1 MVSNSSSATLVSFFL
16 CLLFDGASS
25 AQEIVIKRARVAWLG
40 RGSDPVLAGACV
52 AYGLPCEWRGEA
64 TATGERQVL
73 GSADIPA
80 RLDVFPGFLIGKTK
94 VPVGQYALQV
104 ERADTGWLLALVD
117 GATLT
122 SSDPR
127 SNSLAAPV
135 LYRIPLAAGPP
146 LPAKHQTFTIRWEVS
161 AKGQAPDRPRLL
173 IEQGSA
179 SWVAELLFEGMK
191 KPPFIPEGKR
201 EATTLRSEG
210 RIVAHVDHGSVNW
223 REDFT
228 KDIAKLSS
236 GARWRLGANW
246 WTSLDTRVD
255 LRLGEVSLP
264 AGRWHLLL
272 VRGKRKDEWNLACL
286 PVADTLRA
294 GLDPLSAA
302 ATKGGIIVPLTA
314 VSDSPPLSELSI
326 AFAAS
331 PTGTELVL
339 RFGPYGL
346 TTPARME

>member
-1 MVSNSSSATLVSFFL
+1 MVSNSSSATLLSLFL
-16 CLLFDGASS
+16 CLLFVGASS

-52 AYGLPCEWRGEA
+52 AYGLPCDWRGEEA
-64 TATGERQVL
+64 ATGERRVL
-73 GSADIPA
+73 GSADVPA

-104 ERADTGWLLALVD
+104 ERADAGWLLALVD

-122 SSDPR
+122 SSDSQRNP
-127 SNSLAAPV
+127 LAAPV
-135 LYRIPLAAGPP
+135 LYRLPLAAGPP
-146 LPAKHQTFTIRWEVS
+146 LQANKTAFNMRWEVS

-173 IEQGSA
+173 IENGGA
-179 SWVAELLFEGMK
+179 SWVAEFAFEGMK

-201 EATTLRSEG
+201 IATALRSEG
-210 RIVAHVDHGSVNW
+210 RIVAHVDHGTVNW

-228 KDIAKLSS
+228 KDIAKLT
-236 GARWRLGANW
+236 GGGRWRLGANW
-246 WTSLDTRVD
+246 WTSLDTCVD

-302 ATKGGIIVPLTA
+302 ASKGGIVVPLT
-314 VSDSPPLSELSI
+314 VLPESPPASELSV
-326 AFAAS
+326 AFAACPS
-331 PTGTELVL
+331 GTEFVL
-339 RFGPYGL
+339 RFGPYRL
-346 TTPARME
+346 TTPVSVQ